1 MIDTKEARSQLRLA
15 KTSLASIID
24 RNEQLE
30 RALER
35 ACTMLEEAKKY
46 VGENAYVYSTGS
58 NPTSCRKKIG
68 DDIAL
73 LRSILDA

>member
-1 MIDTKEARSQLRLA
+1 MIDTKEARSQLRSA
-15 KTSLASIID
+15 KTSLESIIN
-24 RNEQLE
+24 RNDQLE

-46 VGENAYVYSTGS
+46 VGENAYTYTGRD
-58 NPTSCRKKIG
+58 NPPSCRKKIG

-73 LRSILDA
+73 LRSILDS

>member
-35 ACTMLEEAKKY
+35 ACAMLEEAKKY
-46 VGENAYVYSTGS
+46 VGENAYTYTGHS
-58 NPTSCRKKIG
+58 NPPSCRKKIG

-73 LRSILDA
+73 LRSILDS